1 MNINAS
7 ASASASATAGPS
19 RPSPTTSTHRKA
31 QSEGG
36 GSGSLWTEIL
46 GSADRQKGLS
56 RKNLIV
62 LSERHHGRTHLLSQ
76 LNVSSKKRK
85 SYKQSRNGKKGL
97 AIGYE
102 VIDISDGD
110 EDSVPPLSVF
120 YPPSS
125 HPSLLRLISKALPPH
140 PVSDTAVVI
149 VLDWTKPSSMV
160 QELLT
165 WLSWI
170 DEWSSSAAERG
181 ELDELKERLQSHV
194 QHYSEPSPTPSAS
207 TASYAGA
214 GALLPLAPGTL
225 TLNSHGI
232 PITVVCTKADLID
245 SVGEEVGMKG
255 GGWEERTDWI
265 QQVLRTIC
273 LAYGASLFY
282 TAPTQPTTYSLLRS
296 YLLHRLYT
304 VPPTLSL
311 TTTNTSTAQ
320 IDPTPTIHTASTR
333 FPFPHRANVLDR
345 DAVMVPS
352 GWDSWGKVNV
362 LREGFDPARIG
373 TAFQNSLR
381 RFKGEEDENEPEG
394 ETLEGIWEATI
405 PLVERGSRPNN
416 TAQST
421 IPETEQSFLSRQLD
435 LLLKDPNRDPKAS
448 FRHAAATVVGPMS
461 GAEGLNLPGVEKAL
475 GEMEGLEKGEELK
488 EKFARLSRKDPSKN
502 GPLSPTSPAP
512 GGNAMPNEALHNFF
526 QGLLANRS
534 KGGTPSTTPAKSA
547 EGK

>member
-1 MNINAS
+1 MNINTS
-7 ASASASATAGPS
+7 TSTSAGPS
-19 RPSPTTSTHRKA
+19 RPSPTTRNTNTN
-31 QSEGG
+31 QED
-36 GSGSLWTEIL
+36 GSGSGSGSGTLWTEIL
-46 GSADRQKGLS
+46 GSTDRQKGLG

-62 LSERHHGRTHLLSQ
+62 LSEKHHGRTHLLSQ
-76 LNVSSKKRK
+76 LNVSSKKKK
-85 SYKQSRNGKKGL
+85 SFKSSRNGKKGL
-97 AIGYE
+97 ALGYE

-125 HPSLLRLISKALPPH
+125 HPSLLKLVSQALPPKSL
-140 PVSDTAVVI
+140 SDTAAVI
-149 VLDWTKPSSMV
+149 MLDWTKPSSMI

-170 DEWSSSAAERG
+170 DQWANHNAERG
-181 ELDELKERLQSHV
+181 EVEELKEKLQSHI
-194 QHYSEPSPTPSAS
+194 QHYTEPSPTTTSGT
-207 TASYAGA
+207 TAYAGA
-214 GALLPLAPGTL
+214 GALLPLGQGTL
-225 TLNSHGI
+225 TLNSSGI
-232 PITVVCTKADLID
+232 PITIVCTRADLMD

-273 LAYGASLFY
+273 LAYGATLFY

-304 VPPTLSL
+304 NPPS
-311 TTTNTSTAQ
+311 TTESSTQ
-320 IDPTPTIHTASTR
+320 HVTSTR

-352 GWDSWGKVNV
+352 GWDSWGKIKV
-362 LREGFDPARIG
+362 LREGFDPDRIG
-373 TAFQNSLR
+373 EAFEMSLKTYQN
-381 RFKGEEDENEPEG
+381 KAEEDNAG
-394 ETLEGIWEATI
+394 ETLEVIWDEMI
-405 PLVERGSRPNN
+405 PDVERGVKPSNPS
-416 TAQST
+416 QPM

-435 LLLKDPNRDPKAS
+435 VLLKDPNRDPRQS

-461 GAEGLNLPGVEKAL
+461 GSEGLNLPGVEKAL

-488 EKFARLSRKDPSKN
+488 EKFARLSRKDSTRN
-502 GPLSPTSPAP
+502 GPLSPTGPAP
-512 GGNAMPNEALHNFF
+512 SGTTNAMPNEALHNFF

-534 KGGTPSTTPAKSA
+534 KTGTPSATPAKPS
-547 EGK
+547 ETK

>member
-1 MNINAS
+1 MNINTSTSTSTSTA
-7 ASASASATAGPS
+7 AGPS
-19 RPSPTTSTHRKA
+19 RPSPTTRTANSSTT
-31 QSEGG
+31 QQ
-36 GSGSLWTEIL
+36 SGSLWNEIM
-46 GSADRQKGLS
+46 GSADGQKGLG

-76 LNVSSKKRK
+76 LNVSSKKKRSFK
-85 SYKQSRNGKKGL
+85 ASRNGKKGL
-97 AIGYE
+97 ALGYE
-102 VIDISDGD
+102 VLDISDGD

-125 HPSLLRLISKALPPH
+125 HPSLLKLVSRALPPK
-140 PVSDTAVVI
+140 SLADTAAVI
-149 VLDWTKPSSMV
+149 ILDWTKPSSIV

-170 DEWSSSAAERG
+170 DQWASNNAERG
-181 ELDELKERLQSHV
+181 ELEELKERLQSHI
-194 QHYSEPSPTPSAS
+194 QHYTEPSPTTTTG
-207 TASYAGA
+207 TAAYAGA
-214 GALLPLAPGTL
+214 GALLPLGQGTL
-225 TLNSHGI
+225 TLNSSGI
-232 PITVVCTKADLID
+232 PITVVCTRADLMD

-282 TAPTQPTTYSLLRS
+282 TAPAQPTTYTLLRS

-304 VPPTLSL
+304 IPPPLN
-311 TTTNTSTAQ
+311 TTSSTT
-320 IDPTPTIHTASTR
+320 DPATQHVSSTR

-352 GWDSWGKVNV
+352 GWDSWGKINV
-362 LREGFDPARIG
+362 LREGFDPSRIG
-373 TAFQNSLR
+373 KAFENSLH
-381 RFKGEEDENEPEG
+381 RFKGDEDDEG
-394 ETLEGIWEATI
+394 ETLEGIWEGMI
-405 PLVERGSRPNN
+405 PYIERGVKPSSSSAP
-416 TAQST
+416 T
-421 IPETEQSFLSRQLD
+421 IPETEQSFLTRQLD
-435 LLLKDPNRDPKAS
+435 VLLKDPNRDPRQS

-461 GAEGLNLPGVEKAL
+461 GSEGLNLPGVEKAL

-488 EKFARLSRKDPSKN
+488 EKFARLSRKDSTRN
-502 GPLSPTSPAP
+502 GPLSPPITSPGAT
-512 GGNAMPNEALHNFF
+512 GNAMPNEALHNFF

-534 KGGTPSTTPAKSA
+534 KTGTPSATPAKSG